1 MRLLLLST
9 IALYS
14 IASFV
19 LNGVRRRSV
28 SLPPR
33 LNIAMAMGA
42 KIKSWTIREAKLA
55 IDWAKKPEAERL
67 PLDELANG
75 ISRTP
80 AAVQE
85 FLRRTLPS
93 GELPWAERPR
103 WRPEEVDAIRNGSDR
118 ELSRSRAAVRKYARR
133 HCALWKSGQAPRED
147 AEHCGLT
154 VKQVSTDLGVSR
166 ATVYRYLQKGFL
178 RRFKGGIAETS
189 FVDLLRKHPDAIPY
203 ARLPR
208 ERKEWLVLN
217 GYFDP
222 SLPVKRPTT
231 NGWLD

>member
-1 MRLLLLST
+1 
-9 IALYS
+9 
-14 IASFV
+14 
-19 LNGVRRRSV
+19 
-28 SLPPR
+28 
-33 LNIAMAMGA
+33 MGA
-42 KIKSWTIREAKLA
+42 KIKSWTIREARLVLE
-55 IDWAKKPEAERL
+55 WARRPEVERQ
-67 PLDELANG
+67 PLDELASG

-93 GELPWAERPR
+93 GERPWAERPR

-118 ELSRSRAAVRKYARR
+118 ELTRSRAAVQKFARR
-133 HCALWKSGQAPRED
+133 HCVLTKSVQAPQEE
-147 AEHCGLT
+147 AEHCVLT
-154 VKQVSTDLGVSR
+154 VRQVASDLGVSR
-166 ATVYRYLQKGFL
+166 ATVYRFLQRGFL

-189 FVDLLRKHPDAIPY
+189 FADLLRKHPDAIPY

-208 ERKEWLVLN
+208 ENKEWLVLN

-222 SLPVKRPTT
+222 SLQVKRPTT